1 MTKFKL
7 RFGIITILVITAIVA
22 MVIALLLPFE
32 PNVSFS
38 TPVLLERNDK
48 NDFNAY
54 DKYTIKMTNNSN
66 YPIWCQ
72 TYNVSCFASASERFE
87 VNSPTAPYTR
97 LDHGQST
104 TINFTPLSYWDSF
117 QISVDVFDWRNRT
130 FSCKSEATTTQHLDK

>member
-1 MTKFKL
+1 
-7 RFGIITILVITAIVA
+7 

-87 VNSPTAPYTR
+87 VAHGAAGRAAFGNYDFRRGPVNVAVITLKLISEVFPMNWR
-97 LDHGQST
+97 L
-104 TINFTPLSYWDSF
+104 L
-117 QISVDVFDWRNRT
+117 R
-130 FSCKSEATTTQHLDK
+130 